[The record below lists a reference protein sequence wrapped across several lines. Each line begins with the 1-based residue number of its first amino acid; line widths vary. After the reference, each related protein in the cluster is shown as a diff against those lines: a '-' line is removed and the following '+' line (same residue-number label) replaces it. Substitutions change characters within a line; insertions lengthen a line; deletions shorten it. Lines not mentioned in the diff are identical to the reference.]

1 MKVKIYKYSFNMI
14 SRDIKLD
21 PFYPRFGQMSKK
33 IKSKKIKSSQFQTVV
48 GEYHPEKSN
57 TLIFVGV
64 IISMSSIG
72 LLIFV
77 LSEKVFH
84 LS

>member
-1 MKVKIYKYSFNMI
+1 MGKKK
-14 SRDIKLD
+14 KT
-21 PFYPRFGQMSKK
+21 KK
-33 IKSKKIKSSQFQTVV
+33 IKFQKVI
-48 GEYHPEKSN
+48 EEKQLDKSN
-57 TLIFVGV
+57 TLIFGGV
-64 IISMSSIG
+64 ILAMISIG

>member
-1 MKVKIYKYSFNMI
+1 
-14 SRDIKLD
+14 
-21 PFYPRFGQMSKK
+21 MSKK
-33 IKSKKIKSSQFQTVV
+33 KKAKKINTQKFQKVI
-48 GEYHPEKSN
+48 EKQPSEKN
-57 TLIFVGV
+57 KTLILSGLILA
-64 IISMSSIG
+64 IISIG

>member
-1 MKVKIYKYSFNMI
+1 
-14 SRDIKLD
+14 
-21 PFYPRFGQMSKK
+21 MSKK
-33 IKSKKIKSSQFQTVV
+33 KKETRINPQKVQRIFKEKQ
-48 GEYHPEKSN
+48 PEKSN
-57 TLIFVGV
+57 TLILAGV
-64 IISMSSIG
+64 LLAISSIG